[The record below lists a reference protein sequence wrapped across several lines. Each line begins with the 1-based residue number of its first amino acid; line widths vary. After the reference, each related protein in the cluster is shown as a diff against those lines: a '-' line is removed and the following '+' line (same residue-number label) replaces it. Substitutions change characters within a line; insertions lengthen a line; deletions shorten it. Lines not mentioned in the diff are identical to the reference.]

1 MFTTWSIN
9 VRMQCAAVQSHAVF
23 SLLGDHRGW
32 ESHRME
38 ETRFQN
44 HFLKLSVLPISNTCF
59 GLYVNILRWLKPLRF
74 EGLFVIATSIVL
86 TNMVS
91 SHISLHYNIQ
101 NLPSG
106 QKSLY
111 TSFPHPCLDVLC
123 LEYSQ
128 LFSSY
133 CKLCSSLR
141 SRLSPVSLV
150 KPSYMIHPSRDTQYS
165 FTHLPSFIHS
175 LIDLMCFLSTFAS
188 LRNYVKYSEEDK
200 F

>member
-1 MFTTWSIN
+1 MFTMWSVN
-9 VRMQCAAVQSHAVF
+9 VRVQSRAVF

-32 ESHRME
+32 ENHRME

-44 HFLKLSVLPISNTCF
+44 HFLKLSALLISNTCF
-59 GLYVNILRWLKPLRF
+59 GLYVNILHWFKPPRF

-86 TNMVS
+86 TNTVS
-91 SHISLHYNIQ
+91 SHISLRYNIQ

-123 LEYSQ
+123 LDYSQ
-128 LFSSY
+128 LLSSY
-133 CKLCSSLR
+133 FKLYSSLR

-150 KPSYMIHPSRDTQYS
+150 KPSYIVHPSRDTQYS

-175 LIDLMCFLSTFAS
+175 LIYLICFTSTFTS
-188 LRNYVKYSEEDK
+188 LRKYVKYSEEDK

>member
-1 MFTTWSIN
+1 MGEPQDGRNT
-9 VRMQCAAVQSHAVF
+9 VPE
-23 SLLGDHRGW
+23 SLL
-32 ESHRME
+32 EAE
-38 ETRFQN
+38 C
-44 HFLKLSVLPISNTCF
+44 LLISNTYF
-59 GLYVNILRWLKPLRF
+59 GLYVNIRHWFKPPRS

-86 TNMVS
+86 TNTVS

-111 TSFPHPCLDVLC
+111 PSFPHPYLDVLC

-133 CKLCSSLR
+133 CKLYSSLR

-150 KPSYMIHPSRDTQYS
+150 KPSYIIHPSRDTQYS

-175 LIDLMCFLSTFAS
+175 LIDLMCFMSTFTS
-188 LRNYVKYSEEDK
+188 LRKYVTYSEEDK